1 MTLRDLLRP
10 GGIFQPTESQYE
22 LLQRAD
28 RLLLGGRYFGGQL
41 NSGQVI
47 ALTQGVELRKGTLP
61 NVDQA

>member
-10 GGIFQPTESQYE
+10 GGLFQPTETQYE

-28 RLLLGGRYFGGQL
+28 RLLPCGRYFGGQL

-47 ALTQGVELRKGTLP
+47 ALTQGVELRKGTLSD
-61 NVDQA
+61 VDKA